1 MYAVAAIDF
10 TEGGAGAE
18 VGGFGKGESDAA
30 EEVGSGLADVGVVEG
45 GEGYTVERG
54 EDVFGFSEERG
65 TPVGEVGRAAVA
77 LFMNVGGFKD
87 VGPISDHNVGYNG
100 ADFQGEV

>member
-30 EEVGSGLADVGVVEG
+30 EEVGSRLADVGVVEG
-45 GEGYTVERG
+45 GQGYTVERG

-77 LFMNVGGFKD
+77 FFMNVGGFED
-87 VGPISDHNVGYNG
+87 VGPISDHNVGDNG
-100 ADFQGEV
+100 ADFHGEV